1 MFSTTRA
8 KAPAIQW
15 SQFPSNLWLNTDLPA
30 SIFVLICITV
40 GATLGAPAIAGTAF
54 DGEWSVVIATSAG
67 ACDATFRY
75 PVAISNGMVGN
86 AGGAVAS
93 VQGQVRPNGA
103 VRVRVQSGGQWAD
116 GSGRLDAKR
125 GSGVWRGQGSSGACE
140 GTWVAMRRGADD
152 YAERPGAPIYNY
164 VPQNSTAPT
173 QSSRAAMAAACEAR
187 FRSYDR
193 ASGTYLGADGAR
205 HPCR

>member
-8 KAPAIQW
+8 KAPAIQQ
-15 SQFPSNLWLNTDLPA
+15 SQFPGSLWLKVHLPA
-30 SIFVLICITV
+30 SIFVLLCI
-40 GATLGAPAIAGTAF
+40 TLGAPAIAGTAF

-75 PVAISNGMVGN
+75 PVAISNGEVVN

-93 VQGQVRPNGA
+93 MQGQVRPNGT
-103 VRVRVQSGGQWAD
+103 VRVRVQSGDQWAD

-125 GSGVWRGQGSSGACE
+125 GSGVWKGQGSSGACA
-140 GTWVAMRRGADD
+140 GTWVAMRRGADN
-152 YAERPGAPIYNY
+152 YAERPGAPIYDY
-164 VPQNSTAPT
+164 VPQNSIAPT

-193 ASGTYLGADGAR
+193 ATGTYLGADGAR

>member
-1 MFSTTRA
+1 MFSTTKA
-8 KAPAIQW
+8 KAPLTKRGR
-15 SQFPSNLWLNTDLPA
+15 FPAGGWVKAHLQTSL
-30 SIFVLICITV
+30 FVLACITLAV
-40 GATLGAPAIAGTAF
+40 PAMAGSAF

-75 PVAISNGMVGN
+75 PVAISNGTVGN

-93 VQGQVRPNGA
+93 VQGQVRPNGS
-103 VRVRVQSGGQWAD
+103 VRVRVQSGNQWAD
-116 GSGRLDAKR
+116 GSGRLGMNR

-140 GTWVAMRRGADD
+140 GTWVAMRRGAEA
-152 YAERPGAPIYNY
+152 YSERPGAPIYDY
-164 VPQNSTAPT
+164 VPQNSAAPS
-173 QSSRAAMAAACEAR
+173 QSPRAATVAACEAR

-193 ASGTYLGADGAR
+193 VTGTYLGSDGAR

>member
-8 KAPAIQW
+8 KVPAIQR
-15 SQFPSNLWLNTDLPA
+15 SQFPGSRWLKARLPA
-30 SIFVLICITV
+30 SIFVLFCV
-40 GATLGAPAIAGTAF
+40 TLGAPAIAGTAF

-75 PVAISNGMVGN
+75 PVAISNGEVGN
-86 AGGAVAS
+86 AGGAAAS
-93 VQGQVRPNGA
+93 VQGRVRPNGA
-103 VRVRVQSGGQWAD
+103 VRVRVQSGDQWAD
-116 GSGRLDAKR
+116 GSGRLDANR
-125 GSGVWRGQGSSGACE
+125 GSGVWRGQGSSGACA
-140 GTWVAMRRGADD
+140 GTWVAMRRGADN
-152 YAERPGAPIYNY
+152 YVERPGAPIYDY
-164 VPQNSTAPT
+164 VPQTSAAPT

-193 ASGTYLGADGAR
+193 ATGTYLGVDGAR